1 MRPALPE
8 AFRNVHVFAIFIIGV
23 LHGSHLVSPD
33 MVGSGNKAC
42 ELQLTQDVSGLLN
55 AELQFTY
62 R

>member
-1 MRPALPE
+1 M
-8 AFRNVHVFAIFIIGV
+8 FAIFIIGV

-55 AELQFTY
+55 AELEFTC
-62 R
+62 